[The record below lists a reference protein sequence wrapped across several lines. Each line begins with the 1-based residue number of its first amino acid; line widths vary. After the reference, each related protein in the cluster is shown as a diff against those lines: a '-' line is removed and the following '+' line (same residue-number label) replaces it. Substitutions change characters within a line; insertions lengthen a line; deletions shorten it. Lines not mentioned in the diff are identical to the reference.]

1 MHVVDGVSEAQW
13 YVMAM
18 RRVTGENVLLNV
30 HKHNVMPRISMNE
43 ALMQNET
50 MEVVNEQIKSLVKLQ
65 ADDMAEQQRQLPNDE
80 KVTRVTPE
88 GVIEDKK
95 NKAKN

>member
-1 MHVVDGVSEAQW
+1 MHVVDGESEAQW

-30 HKHNVMPRISMNE
+30 HKHGVMPKITMNE
-43 ALMQNET
+43 AVAHNET
-50 MEVVNEQIKSLVKLQ
+50 MEVVNEQIKNLVKLQ
-65 ADDMAEQQRQLPNDE
+65 ADDMAEQQKQLPNDE

-88 GVIEDKK
+88 GVVDDRK